1 MTSNDF
7 VYPEDSLWNMLLQ
20 NICFPDFP
28 VKMVKQ
34 ENFLHV
40 VDLLFDERFVKYYHF
55 SLPYCKTVATNN
67 IKIEFLQFDQQVSDV
82 FEHAPHR

>member
-40 VDLLFDERFVKYYHF
+40 VYLLFDERFVKYYHF
-55 SLPYCKTVATNN
+55 SLPYCKTMATNN
-67 IKIEFLQFDQQVSDV
+67 IKIELLQFDQQVSDV